1 MNIKLFS
8 VAMGIALTAT
18 AISANAQKT
27 YTEGL
32 VTYTMTTAAGSSD
45 SKIFFRGDSSVT
57 VNQYGPA
64 KVSLI
69 TTSKHTY
76 FAVTVEVPVASMK
89 KAAVLTPDE
98 LDQAIEDVPKYTF
111 APGTETKQIS
121 GFNCKKVIATDPKT
135 KSTVELWVT
144 ADIVVPPTSITS
156 SFAGA
161 GGFPVQFTA
170 TQQGQSATFTLAS
183 VTEQKVPKGTFGIPK
198 DFDRISYDE
207 MKAMG
212 KR

>member
-8 VAMGIALTAT
+8 AAMGIAITAT
-18 AISANAQKT
+18 AISASAQKT

-32 VTYTMTTAAGSSD
+32 ITYTMTTAAGKTD
-45 SKIFFRGDSSVT
+45 SKIFFRGDSSAT

-64 KVSLI
+64 AVKLI
-69 TTSKHTY
+69 TTGKHTY
-76 FAVTVEVPVASMK
+76 FAVTVEVPVASIK

-98 LDQAIEDVPKYTF
+98 LDQEMEEVPKYTF
-111 APGTETKQIS
+111 APGTDTKQIA
-121 GFNCKKVIATDPKT
+121 GFNCKKVIATDPKS
-135 KSTVELWVT
+135 KSTVELWVST
-144 ADIVVPPTSITS
+144 DIVVPSNTVTAA
-156 SFAGA
+156 FAGA

-170 TQQGQSATFTLAS
+170 TQQGQTATFTLAS
-183 VTEQKVPKGTFGIPK
+183 ITDQKVPVGTFAVPK
-198 DFDRISYDE
+198 DFDRVSYDE